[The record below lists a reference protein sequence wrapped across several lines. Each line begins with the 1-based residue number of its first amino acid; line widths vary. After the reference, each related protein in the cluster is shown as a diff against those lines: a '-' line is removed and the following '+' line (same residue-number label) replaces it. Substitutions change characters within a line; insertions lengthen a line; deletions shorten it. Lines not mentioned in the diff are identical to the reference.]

1 MASAGLSAMRVLL
14 VNDVAPVAGWG
25 GETHL
30 RRLAAALRD
39 AGDEVEM
46 FAGEIE
52 HRGLGKARDLWDPA
66 ARRRLGARAAA
77 FAPDVVH
84 HHNVVRELSVSVL
97 GVPAGV
103 PTVLTVHDH
112 RLVGAAEHPWT
123 TVRGAADRLVKSRFD
138 RAVARRRVDA
148 AVAVSAGL
156 AARLRDAGF
165 RHVEHVPVCGLLPH
179 VPLRPVAATRDV
191 AFVGRLSP
199 DKGFRVLARAFAA
212 VAEVRPDA
220 RLLVAGDGPD
230 RTAAAELRHRMGA
243 ERVQLLG
250 RLDEPQV
257 SALLAAVRVVV
268 VPSMPALRPEG
279 SSLSAVE
286 GALHGR
292 TVVSSDDPAVAEVMQ
307 AVGAPHVVP
316 AGDDRALSA
325 ALAELLDDDDL
336 ATRLGATARQ
346 RADEVYAPAAVAER
360 VRAVHE
366 RVVRE
371 RRHR

>member
-1 MASAGLSAMRVLL
+1 MRVLL
-14 VNDVAPVAGWG
+14 VNDVAPDAGWG

-66 ARRRLGARAAA
+66 ARRRLRARAAA

-97 GVPAGV
+97 GIPPGV

-112 RLVGAAEHPWT
+112 RLVGAAEHPWSS
-123 TVRGAADRLVKSRFD
+123 VRGAADRLVKSRFD

-156 AARLRDAGF
+156 AARLREAGF
-165 RHVEHVPVCGLLPH
+165 RQVEHVPVCGLLPH
-179 VPLRPVAATRDV
+179 VPLRPVAAGRDV
-191 AFVGRLSP
+191 AFVGRLSR
-199 DKGFRVLARAFAA
+199 DKGLGVLARAFGA
-212 VAEVRPDA
+212 VAADRPDA

-230 RTAAAELRHRMGA
+230 LAVGTELRHRLGA
-243 ERVQLLG
+243 DRVQLLG

-286 GALHGR
+286 AALHGR
-292 TVVSSDDPAVAEVMQ
+292 PVVSSDDPAVAEVMQ
-307 AVGAPHVVP
+307 AIGSPYVVP
-316 AGDDRALSA
+316 AGDDRALAA
-325 ALAELLDDDDL
+325 ALAELLDDDAL
-336 ATRLGATARQ
+336 ATRVGTTAQ
-346 RADEVYAPAAVAER
+346 RRAEQVYAPTAVAER

-366 RVVRE
+366 RVVRQ